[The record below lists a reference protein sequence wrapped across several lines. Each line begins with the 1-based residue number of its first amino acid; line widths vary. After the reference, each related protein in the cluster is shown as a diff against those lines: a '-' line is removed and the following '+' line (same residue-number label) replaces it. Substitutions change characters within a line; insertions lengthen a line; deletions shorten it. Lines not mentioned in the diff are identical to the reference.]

1 MRIST
6 SQMFYTATTNIQNI
20 QSDQIKTQT
29 QLSTQRRILTPK
41 DDPVAS
47 AAALMTSQAKAVNS
61 SFLSNQGVATDH
73 LAYLD
78 SSLGSVQNILKKAIE
93 LGTQGGNGSYSA
105 SQKQELA
112 TELKTNFDNLVNLA
126 NSKDGAGDYLFAG
139 NRTNVQPFTVNGTG
153 GNYSLSGT
161 PIVSYNGDDGQRLL
175 QVESSQT
182 VATSESG
189 QNVFMRVMDG
199 SGNLGGR
206 SVFDALQ
213 NMIDHLDSANGVTP
227 TPDYSQALG
236 DLQAS
241 LDHISNIRASVGA
254 RENQVEA
261 LNTAGTDLSLQYDSQ
276 LSKLQDVDNA
286 AAMSQLSL
294 QTFQLQTALQSFAKV
309 SSLSLFN
316 YL

>member
-20 QSDQIKTQT
+20 QSEQLKTQN
-29 QLSTQRRILTPK
+29 QLSTQRRMLTPK

-47 AAALMTSQAKAVNS
+47 ALALMTSQAKSVNS
-61 SFLSNQGVATDH
+61 SYLSNQGVATDH

-78 SSLGSVQNILKKAIE
+78 STLGSVQSILQKAIE

-126 NSKDGAGDYLFAG
+126 NSKDGAGDYLFSG

-199 SGNLGGR
+199 NGNLAGR

-213 NMIDHLDSANGVTP
+213 NMIDYLDTSNGVTP
-227 TPDYSQALG
+227 TPDYSQAFG
-236 DLQAS
+236 DIQAS

-261 LNTAGTDLSLQYDSQ
+261 LTTAGTDLAQQYDSQ
-276 LSKLQDVDNA
+276 LSKLQDVDTVEA
-286 AAMSQLSL
+286 SARLSQQTL
-294 QTFQLQTALQSFAKV
+294 QLETALQSFAKV
-309 SSLSLFN
+309 SSLSLFD